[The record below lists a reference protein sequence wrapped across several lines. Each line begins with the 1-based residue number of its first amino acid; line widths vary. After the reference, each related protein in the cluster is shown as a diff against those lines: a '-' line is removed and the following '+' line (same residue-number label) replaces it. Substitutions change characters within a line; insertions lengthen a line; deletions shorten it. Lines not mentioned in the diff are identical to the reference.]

1 MVRTESVSHEKS
13 FRACFPHVLL
23 GPEPLD
29 VATQRLRSRPAK
41 RHNTDRMVVKTVPDD
56 ASIAELKKQAAEC
69 EQKATKERETRR
81 HPAERKSGAVPR
93 VDRRAQNWEMDV
105 MNTPRE
111 NASPTFESSEC
122 TAVDEKNYPR

>member
-41 RHNTDRMVVKTVPDD
+41 RHNTDRMVVKIVPDD

-69 EQKATKERETRR
+69 EQKATKEREPVATRLR
-81 HPAERKSGAVPR
+81 EKAALCREWIAVLKTGK
-93 VDRRAQNWEMDV
+93 WM
-105 MNTPRE
+105 
-111 NASPTFESSEC
+111 S
-122 TAVDEKNYPR
+122 